1 MSVPIYQF
9 CRGFDNVRYS
19 EVYQCYVS
27 GGYAFEKITRA
38 SYEVPPEIREAV
50 IDDYFKL
57 NDNYPPD
64 QDDFSLIAREI
75 NDKYSVLAVANRQLD
90 DGGRPTIGYKYF
102 WLDKSKLSRYV
113 DGIGTLLYW
122 WYDHKQPKFKME
134 ELIDSIS
141 PEIFSYDQEIKKNNF
156 REILK
161 YEQTLHEI
169 PEVQVVKKELWEG
182 YPAYMEIHYLALAL
196 SHRAN
201 DANAWAWNVQK
212 LSYPETFLAI
222 SYTTEENLPK
232 TIRKLPLPSPQ
243 KNNSNNP
250 VNTPSKQTSTQAVPV
265 QKIKN
270 CLKDIA
276 RIFADTDKLDSEK
289 TEELFEYLAKY
300 PTENWSDFIDKTT
313 LQAIHDKFT
322 LIYKAE
328 IYLFLPK
335 EKSSFLIEILNST
348 NFGNSSGKSSSN
360 SIAIKFHTQLL
371 NASYKYQNP
380 QVIHRLVSSIYTGI
394 SYLLNHLM
402 ADDNGSNQIEF
413 LLTQSQSQSIWSKT
427 FLTYAELV
435 EKIIFSQEEITVDKS
450 VETFCQEILTI
461 LQEPKNITLEQRSP
475 YKKLASTFI
484 KINYYSLAGTFY
496 YISDRYIPQYI
507 LDRIPDEILLKIR
520 NIKPQQPDSPPK
532 NHSEPPVDESQTNE
546 TRSKKPKNK
555 PILNTQIQHQSIK
568 HNPIQNEYN
577 TQAFILF
584 VLFLAGSILLKLWK
598 SFLLP
603 PQILLLFVSI
613 IYAILSVIVIH
624 LTIDNFFNRRN
635 HHFKH
640 TNRIIGISLAIFYIL
655 VFVSIIWK
663 IDKIPTSI
671 NLFGENNQTQLA
683 RQDTRNGETRNNIPG
698 ENRNISH
705 ASPSNNINCP
715 KDALI
720 TFQAFKDCNKNESN
734 KAKLEEEL
742 KTQYV
747 LSLPDDTIA
756 GNLIKYYLD
765 SKNNDQFQNRKRDI
779 EKCQRDNPMTD
790 TGNNDK
796 RVDCIKRTINKS
808 KQPKK

>member
-1 MSVPIYQF
+1 
-9 CRGFDNVRYS
+9 
-19 EVYQCYVS
+19 
-27 GGYAFEKITRA
+27 
-38 SYEVPPEIREAV
+38 
-50 IDDYFKL
+50 
-57 NDNYPPD
+57 
-64 QDDFSLIAREI
+64 
-75 NDKYSVLAVANRQLD
+75 D

>member
-9 CRGFDNVRYS
+9 CRAFDNVRYS

-122 WYDHKQPKFKME
+122 WSKNEPKFKME

-141 PEIFSYDQEIKKNNF
+141 PGIFDYDQEIKKNNF
-156 REILK
+156 REILQ

-232 TIRKLPLPSPQ
+232 TIRKRPLPSPQ
-243 KNNSNNP
+243 KDNSNN
-250 VNTPSKQTSTQAVPV
+250 NSTTATTKNSGQIVPDK
-265 QKIKN
+265 KIRD
-270 CLKDIA
+270 CLKEIA
-276 RIFADTDKLDSEK
+276 RIFADTYELDSKK

-300 PTENWSDFIDKTT
+300 PNETWSNFIDKAT
-313 LQAIHDKFT
+313 LKASDGNFNI
-322 LIYKAE
+322 IYKAE
-328 IYLFLPK
+328 IYLLLPK

-402 ADDNGSNQIEF
+402 AHNNGSNQIDF
-413 LLTQSQSQSIWSKT
+413 LLTQSQSIWSKT

-435 EKIIFSQEEITVDKS
+435 EKRIFSQEEITVEESIKD
-450 VETFCQEILTI
+450 FCQDILTI

-496 YISDRYIPQYI
+496 YISDRYIPQDI

-520 NIKPQQPDSPPK
+520 NIKPQQPNSPPK

-715 KDALI
+715 KDALT

>member
-1 MSVPIYQF
+1 
-9 CRGFDNVRYS
+9 
-19 EVYQCYVS
+19 
-27 GGYAFEKITRA
+27 
-38 SYEVPPEIREAV
+38 
-50 IDDYFKL
+50 L

-113 DGIGTLLYW
+113 DGIGTLLHW
-122 WYDHKQPKFKME
+122 WSKNEPKFKME

-141 PEIFSYDQEIKKNNF
+141 PGIFDYDQEIKKNNF
-156 REILK
+156 REILQ

-232 TIRKLPLPSPQ
+232 NIRKRQLPSPQ

-250 VNTPSKQTSTQAVPV
+250 VNTPSKQTPTQTVPV
-265 QKIKN
+265 QKIKK

-276 RIFADTDKLDSEK
+276 RIFADTDELDSEK

-328 IYLFLPK
+328 IYLLLPK

-360 SIAIKFHTQLL
+360 SIAIEFHTQLL

-413 LLTQSQSQSIWSKT
+413 LLTQSQSIWSKT

-435 EKIIFSQEEITVDKS
+435 KKIIFSQEEITVDKS

-507 LDRIPDEILLKIR
+507 LDKIPDEIRIKIS
-520 NIKPQQPDSPPK
+520 NMKPQKTDFPHQNNDAPQVGEPQ
-532 NHSEPPVDESQTNE
+532 NHEA
-546 TRSKKPKNK
+546 RRKKPKN
-555 PILNTQIQHQSIK
+555 NSIQYQRLTYK
-568 HNPIQNEYN
+568 PIQNEDN
-577 TQAFILF
+577 TQIYILCT
-584 VLFLAGSILLKLWK
+584 VFLV
-598 SFLLP
+598 
-603 PQILLLFVSI
+603 VSI
-613 IYAILSVIVIH
+613 IFKGWESIISPPKIFLLLASIIYSIITVTVIC
-624 LTIDNFFNRRN
+624 LTIDDFFSRGNHRFNR
-635 HHFKH
+635 
-640 TNRIIGISLAIFYIL
+640 TIGISLAIFYIF
-655 VFVSIIWK
+655 VFVSILWK
-663 IDKIPTSI
+663 IDKIPTFI
-671 NLFGENNQTQLA
+671 NTFGKNNPSQLA
-683 RQDTRNGETRNNIPG
+683 TQ
-698 ENRNISH
+698 H
-705 ASPSNNINCP
+705 KQPSNPNTTNSIKNTPANSTTPSTTNTSSGCST
-715 KDALI
+715 DVLSNLEV
-720 TFQAFKDCNKNESN
+720 FKACNKTD
-734 KAKLEEEL
+734 KDKLEVEL
-742 KTQYV
+742 RDNYKLFSTA
-747 LSLPDDTIA
+747 IA
-756 GNLIKYYLD
+756 ENLRKYYLS
-765 SKNNDQFQNRKRDI
+765 SKDENQFQDRKFKI
-779 EKCQRDNPMTD
+779 QKCQNDNPIKDDANGRDNLD
-790 TGNNDK
+790 N
-796 RVDCIKRTINKS
+796 CIKDITQKSPQPKRSSVNKS
-808 KQPKK
+808 NQTP